1 MPATGPRR
9 HGGRGETRHG
19 AEQESA
25 VSIAGKWAVDESL
38 DLRKS
43 EGHPK
48 APGYRKNKW
57 HLPAMEESRGLQRSP
72 TQQHRGAGQEPLD
85 WRQKSNLNAT
95 MFWLCDST

>member
-9 HGGRGETRHG
+9 RGGRGETRHG

-48 APGYRKNKW
+48 AHRLQKEQKA
-57 HLPAMEESRGLQRSP
+57 PASNGRVQRVAEVTNPATPWCRAEASR
-72 TQQHRGAGQEPLD
+72 LD
-85 WRQKSNLNAT
+85 RQKCCL
-95 MFWLCDST
+95 L